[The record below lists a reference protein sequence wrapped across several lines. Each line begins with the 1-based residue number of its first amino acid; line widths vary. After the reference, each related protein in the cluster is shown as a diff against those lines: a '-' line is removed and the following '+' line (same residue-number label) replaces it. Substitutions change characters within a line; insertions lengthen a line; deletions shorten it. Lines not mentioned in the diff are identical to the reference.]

1 MGRKVA
7 LIGPSTLMVS
17 LPSRWVKKQQIKKG
31 DELEVLEKE
40 QSLIISNK
48 ASVKVI
54 EKTSVHLENLNTSL
68 AWYYL
73 TAAYRSGAEE
83 ITIHFTKDS
92 IEDATK
98 EKTVNMFDFLK
109 SVVDSFI
116 GMEIIRNTN
125 TQYVV
130 REISSLKQDEF
141 NIMQRRI
148 FFSITNMFDDILSA
162 SNKNDQKALQHIFE
176 HSDTNINKFAD
187 YCIRIISK
195 TTNLH
200 QTLYTVIV
208 QLEEMGDA
216 LKYIASNLAKQ
227 KATKEIVEVLLA
239 LKTVFALVEKFYY
252 SPSKEVLME
261 FEEQR
266 RFLRKKLF
274 SLPKSS
280 DQAVG
285 MLVSKMA
292 NQSLSIVNAKLLQA

>member
-17 LPSRWVKKQQIKKG
+17 LPSRWVKEQQIKKG
-31 DELEVLEKE
+31 DEVDVIEKE

-48 ASVKVI
+48 PSLKVI
-54 EKTSVHLENLNTSL
+54 EKTSVHLDNLNTSL

-83 ITIHFTKDS
+83 ISIHFVKDS
-92 IEDATK
+92 IQDATQ
-98 EKTVNMFDFLK
+98 ETTVSMFDFLK

-116 GMEIIRNTN
+116 GMEIIRNSN

-130 REISSLKQDEF
+130 REISSLKEGEF
-141 NIMQRRI
+141 ATMQRRI
-148 FFSITNMFDDILSA
+148 FFSITNMFDDILLA
-162 SNKNDQKALQHIFE
+162 IKKNDQKLLQHIFE
-176 HSDTNINKFAD
+176 HSDININKFSD

-195 TTNLH
+195 TTTLH
-200 QTLYTVIV
+200 QTLYTVII

-216 LKYIASNLAKQ
+216 LKYIAANLTKE
-227 KATKEIVEVLLA
+227 KATKEVIEVINA
-239 LKTVFALVEKFYY
+239 LKTVFSLVEKFYY
-252 SPSKEVLME
+252 SLSKEVLIE

-274 SLPKSS
+274 SLPRSS
-280 DQAVG
+280 NQAIP
-285 MLVSKMA
+285 MLISKMA
-292 NQSLSIVNAKLLQA
+292 NQSLSIINAKLLQE